1 MTTTGTV
8 RATRH
13 AATRSGLS
21 KVPTGI
27 TGFDEITGGG
37 LPRGRPTLVTGAS
50 GSGKTLFGVEFLVH
64 GARDLDEP
72 GVLLSFEESGSD
84 LADNV
89 ASLGFDLEALEREE
103 LLVVDAFRVDAAEI
117 VATGAFDLE
126 GLFLRLAAA
135 VDAVGAKRVVLDTIE
150 VLFTALG
157 NEGIVRG
164 ELGRL
169 FRWLKE
175 RGLTTVVTGERG
187 REAQL
192 TRFGIEEY
200 VSDCVVVLD
209 QRVQADVSTRRL
221 RVVKYRG
228 SEHGSNEYPF
238 LITDRGLTVLP
249 LTSVGLAYGAPTDR
263 VSTGLAQLDRMI
275 GGGVYRGSSLLVSG
289 GAGTGK
295 TTIAA
300 TVVAAACAR
309 GERAAFVSFEESPDQ
324 LVRNLRSVGI
334 DLGRW
339 RDEGL
344 LTMWS
349 ERATSTGL
357 ESHLGH
363 LQRILDETTPAVVV
377 IDAIASL
384 SHAGMGSEVTS
395 AVTREMDLIK
405 SRGITGVLT
414 ALSHDGEPESSG
426 VDVSS
431 LIDTWLLLRN
441 VESDGERNRLL
452 FVIKSRGTAHSNQV
466 REFVLTDRGAELVD
480 VYVGTSGVLTGS
492 ARDLALAAER
502 MAVAGH
508 SEDLERQRL
517 VLARRSA
524 EVAAQVDVLQEQL
537 AAETA
542 AFERLVA
549 ENAHR
554 EGALTAL
561 RTSAARQRDEDGVG
575 GGGG

>member
-1 MTTTGTV
+1 
-8 RATRH
+8 
-13 AATRSGLS
+13 
-21 KVPTGI
+21 
-27 TGFDEITGGG
+27 
-37 LPRGRPTLVTGAS
+37 
-50 GSGKTLFGVEFLVH
+50 
-64 GARDLDEP
+64 
-72 GVLLSFEESGSD
+72 
-84 LADNV
+84 
-89 ASLGFDLEALEREE
+89 
-103 LLVVDAFRVDAAEI
+103 
-117 VATGAFDLE
+117 
-126 GLFLRLAAA
+126 
-135 VDAVGAKRVVLDTIE
+135 
-150 VLFTALG
+150 
-157 NEGIVRG
+157 
-164 ELGRL
+164 
-169 FRWLKE
+169 
-175 RGLTTVVTGERG
+175 
-187 REAQL
+187 
-192 TRFGIEEY
+192 
-200 VSDCVVVLD
+200 
-209 QRVQADVSTRRL
+209 
-221 RVVKYRG
+221 
-228 SEHGSNEYPF
+228 
-238 LITDRGLTVLP
+238 
-249 LTSVGLAYGAPTDR
+249 
-263 VSTGLAQLDRMI
+263 
-275 GGGVYRGSSLLVSG
+275 VSG

-363 LQRILDETTPAVVV
+363 LQRLLDETTPAVVV

-480 VYVGTSGVLTGS
+480 VYVGNGGVLTGS
-492 ARDLALAAER
+492 ARDLALAGER

-524 EVAAQVDVLQEQL
+524 EVAAQVNVLQEQL

-561 RTSAARQRDEDGVG
+561 RTSAARQRDEDVAG